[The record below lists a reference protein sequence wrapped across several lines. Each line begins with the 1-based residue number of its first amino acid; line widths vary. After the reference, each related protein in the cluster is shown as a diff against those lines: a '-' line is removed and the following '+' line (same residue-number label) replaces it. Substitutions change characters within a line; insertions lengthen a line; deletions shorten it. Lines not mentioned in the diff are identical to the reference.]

1 MVHDMVEHQHIG
13 FPVNRRMQVFLAS
26 EKGMQ
31 FLLHL
36 LTGNYTTVA
45 MANKLYNKRVER
57 DGRQHISHFAHILR
71 MAKNLGLVEKQGRID
86 WTHTRHDPLSLTD
99 KGKELV
105 RTIIKH
111 NQIYL
116 ESLQNH
122 QKKLTSSKLGCE
134 GNHNV

>member
-71 MAKNLGLVEKQGRID
+71 MAKNLGWFTI
-86 WTHTRHDPLSLTD
+86 WNNPHYD
-99 KGKELV
+99 KGKLYDFV
-105 RTIIKH
+105 DYSFP
-111 NQIYL
+111 NIYDAL
-116 ESLQNH
+116 YKINSL
-122 QKKLTSSKLGCE
+122 KFY
-134 GNHNV
+134 